1 MKTAWAKET
10 AMIPTSHNTAHWMAN
25 FAVRALLL
33 VVLFPADGKMPDMP
47 AGIRTAIEMIGKRET
62 GAATD
67 STGMTAASQPALI

>member
-1 MKTAWAKET
+1 
-10 AMIPTSHNTAHWMAN
+10 MIPTSHNTAHWMAN